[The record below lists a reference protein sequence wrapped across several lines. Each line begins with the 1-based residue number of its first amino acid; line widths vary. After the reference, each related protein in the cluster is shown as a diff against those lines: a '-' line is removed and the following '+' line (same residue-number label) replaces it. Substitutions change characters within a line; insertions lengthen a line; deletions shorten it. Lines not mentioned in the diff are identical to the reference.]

1 MRNKVD
7 CRWDVAALT
16 SMAGFFAIATN
27 RNVGWFYVVF
37 MEEFGIDRRGAAW
50 PGSVLG
56 VTLRCSGLVVS
67 VLQKHVPLYWMG
79 LVGSV
84 LLWSS
89 LIVCAFVPNVEWMT
103 VMMGFAHGLGSGMLL
118 VVNLVLIMQY
128 FNKYRGIAA
137 GLRLSANPV
146 SAIVFPMVLSTLKD
160 VYGFRGTML
169 VYAAI
174 TMHVTAFSIMLKE
187 PPWIRRKR
195 TKQETSAKEVSSDN
209 LNRLTDVRAECDNS
223 QLNKQIESANYS
235 GVNQICLEK
244 ANECELLVQE
254 AEALLPNVKQPKSN
268 VSSSKTSPRLVRSS
282 SIPNFEI
289 DTHRDNKTASEL
301 EIKKLGC
308 HVPLLNTDK
317 QVLEKLNS
325 EVTSGDHIAQRLVQE
340 ISRRISSASS
350 LTMRSLESNSKS
362 GELYKSVKDG
372 EKEQQRTRNSTCRDR
387 FTHLSGRLVRWLAKC
402 VRLPSLGLFLAVVGS
417 MLLDY
422 INLVHLSTLV
432 DYARD
437 KGVSHTQATLTI
449 VYAAGP
455 EIFGRV
461 LLPFI
466 ADLGWVTRPT
476 LACSSLFSLGLLF
489 ATTPETTGAAHIVL
503 RALSS
508 VAMAGLLTMKQ
519 VLIADN
525 LGANA
530 VALVSGASGL
540 LLVPVLLSNPLII
553 GYFRDTTGS
562 YDNLFRIAAGV
573 ILFSGFVFLG
583 IMISSRRT
591 NATTEDKSDTGC
603 AA

>member
-7 CRWDVAALT
+7 CRWDVAVLT

-27 RNVGWFYVVF
+27 RNMGWFYVVF
-37 MEEFGIDRRGAAW
+37 MEEFGIDRRGASW
-50 PGSVLG
+50 PGSVLT
-56 VTLRCSGLVVS
+56 VTLRCSGLLVS
-67 VLQKHVPLYWMG
+67 VLQKYVPLYWIG
-79 LVGSV
+79 LGGSV

-89 LIVCAFVPNVEWMT
+89 LVVSAFVPNVEWMT
-103 VMMGFAHGLGSGMLL
+103 VMMGFAHGTGSGMLL
-118 VVNLVLIMQY
+118 VANLVLIMQY
-128 FNKYRGIAA
+128 FSKYRGIAA
-137 GLRLSANPV
+137 GLRLSANPL
-146 SAIVFPMVLSTLKD
+146 SAIVFPMVLSTLRD
-160 VYGFRGTML
+160 AYGFRGTML

-187 PPWIRRKR
+187 PPWIRSKR
-195 TKQETSAKEVSSDN
+195 TKQETPANEMSGDN
-209 LNRLTDVRAECDNS
+209 LNKLTDVGLECDKS
-223 QLNKQIESANYS
+223 ALDRQIEPLGATGASE
-235 GVNQICLEK
+235 IILEK
-244 ANECELLVQE
+244 PSECDLIVPE
-254 AEALLPNVKQPKSN
+254 AEALLADLKQSKSN
-268 VSSSKTSPRLVRSS
+268 VSSCKTSPRLARSS
-282 SIPNFEI
+282 ATPISEI
-289 DTHRDNKTASEL
+289 DTHGGNNTTSEL
-301 EIKKLGC
+301 DDKKLSC

-317 QVLEKLNS
+317 QVVVKLNS
-325 EVTSGDHIAQRLVQE
+325 EVANGDHIGQRIVQE
-340 ISRRISSASS
+340 IGRRISTASS
-350 LTMRSLESNSKS
+350 LTIRSLQSNCKS
-362 GELYKSVKDG
+362 GEIYKSS
-372 EKEQQRTRNSTCRDR
+372 KEHEIGQQSNRNSAPANSWAC
-387 FTHLSGRLVRWLAKC
+387 LSGRLLRWLVQRA
-402 VRLPSLGLFLAVVGS
+402 RLPSLGLVLAVVGS

-422 INLVHLSTLV
+422 TNAVHLSTLV

-449 VYAAGP
+449 TYAAGP

-476 LACSSLFSLGLLF
+476 LACSSLFALALLF

-525 LGANA
+525 LGTDA

-540 LLVPVLLSNPLII
+540 LLVPVLFSNPIII
-553 GYFRDTTGS
+553 GYFRDTAGS

-573 ILFSGFVFLG
+573 LLCSAFVFVG
-583 IMISSRRT
+583 VMVSARRT
-591 NATTEDKSDTGC
+591 KATAEEKGDTGC